1 MSRRPSHPVRLLASA
16 LAAGALLTTAACSD
30 GGGSQSASDTAA
42 EEAGV
47 ARPDAAKRTPT
58 GSPSASPATLTEAGA
73 KAALLTEA
81 DLEGGWN
88 QVQDAGKWRDRLL
101 VGEVDVADFLTAKSS
116 ATDCQALLDALY
128 GDGLLGD
135 PSGPSALTGFE
146 QGDSRLLEQVAGY
159 DRGGLDARMKWL
171 RTLPD
176 TCDEFTATGAGGAKR
191 TVQVTEASVPEVG
204 DARAGLRVSVQ
215 GTPTAAPPRSPWTSP
230 RCASTP
236 PPSPSWAGAS
246 TAGRRTRSNRR
257 CARAPSASRP
267 SWTAG
272 PPPRSRPPWTDPGRP
287 SPRRAHIRRNPD
299 RVITGRHNGVRRTA
313 HARRSRHVS
322 ESDPVPGGRPG
333 EVERATALSGE
344 LTGQGVHGVVLAYV
358 DTAGIAR
365 VKTVPT
371 AKLAAAAA
379 WGVGMSPVFDT
390 FLADDSIVG
399 TDVLGS
405 PDGDL
410 RLYPDLD
417 RLTMLAAQP
426 GWAWAPVDRITQEGA
441 PHPACGRT
449 VLRRIVAGAAERHG
463 ITFRAAVEVEWV
475 VGRGDAGGD
484 AFVPAVSGP
493 AYGAARQVELSDCA
507 ADLLAALAAQ
517 GVDVEQ
523 FHPEY
528 AAGQFE
534 VSVGALGPVAAA
546 DHSVLVR
553 QTIRAVSARHGLRV
567 SFAPAVL
574 GQGVGNGGHLHLSA
588 WRDGTNLH
596 AGGTARC
603 GMTAEAESFVAGVLG
618 HLPALTALTAPSP
631 ASRLRLRPSQWAGV
645 FTAWGR
651 ETREAALRIVTG
663 TAGIRDRAAN
673 LEVKPVDLAANPYLA
688 LASVIAAGL
697 DGLAS
702 SAPLPEEITGD
713 PARLDPAAAAARG
726 VRRLPVTLTE
736 SVAAFRTDGVLREA
750 LGPVLADAVIA
761 VRLGEAGSV
770 EGLDD
775 DGVAAAYRWKY

>member
-1 MSRRPSHPVRLLASA
+1 M
-16 LAAGALLTTAACSD
+16 
-30 GGGSQSASDTAA
+30 
-42 EEAGV
+42 
-47 ARPDAAKRTPT
+47 
-58 GSPSASPATLTEAGA
+58 
-73 KAALLTEA
+73 
-81 DLEGGWN
+81 
-88 QVQDAGKWRDRLL
+88 
-101 VGEVDVADFLTAKSS
+101 ADFLTAKSS

-215 GTPTAAPPRSPWTSP
+215 GDADGGPATLTLDVAAVRVDTSAVTVMGGGLDGGQTDSVEQAV
-230 RCASTP
+230 RQGTERLKTVLD
-236 PPSPSWAGAS
+236 GG
-246 TAGRRTRSNRR
+246 T
-257 CARAPSASRP
+257 
-267 SWTAG
+267 
-272 PPPRSRPPWTDPGRP
+272 PPRSRPPWTDPGRP